1 MKTMMSLLSSVEK
14 EFIPHRHPLLGEGIL
29 QVTDIISS
37 AYPGASV
44 IPDLC
49 RVTFD
54 RRLLVNGTKEGVLKQ
69 IKLIIRGVTA
79 FEPRVKAEV
88 FLAVGSAKCHTGEVI
103 KAERFAPGWVFGE
116 EHPFLQKALPCPG
129 SAGLSQGV
137 SHYSFCTNGSYN
149 AGEAGVPTVG
159 FGHSLGEFAHV
170 VEGYIEIDQL
180 IAACRGMQESRDRFF
195 PRGETSDIED
205 RYEPNDGEGGGPGS
219 VLVLRGGETHEARGI
234 TFCRVIDAFCPARDN
249 FR

>member
-1 MKTMMSLLSSVEK
+1 MKTMMSLLTSVEK
-14 EFIPHRHPLLGEGIL
+14 EFIPHWHPLLGEGIL
-29 QVTDIISS
+29 KVTDIISS
-37 AYPGASV
+37 PYPGASV
-44 IPDLC
+44 IPDRC
-49 RVTFD
+49 RVTFG

-79 FEPRVKAEV
+79 FEPRLKAEV
-88 FLAVGSAKCHTGEVI
+88 FLAVDSAKCYTGEVI
-103 KAERFAPGWVFGE
+103 KAERFAPGWVSGG
-116 EHPFLQKALPCPG
+116 HPFVQKALPCPG

-180 IAACRGMQESRDRFF
+180 VAACRGMQESRDRFF

-234 TFCRVIDAFCPARDN
+234 TFCRVIDAFCPARDD